1 MRKKCVL
8 FVAPLVALAMLFSA
22 LPTLA
27 QENGDAEAVR
37 PPALVIRAPRVAA
50 PGEGITI
57 TVFDRATREPVVEA
71 AVWAIPLDDPE
82 ALRAEITALEGA
94 SDTEWQAF
102 LDGHGATFLD
112 ETNEDGQLDA
122 AFTEEGRYL
131 LVAFKPEYRPAFQPL
146 LIGTPP
152 KALGIEVANKIALNE
167 EVTITVFDRATRES
181 VEGAGVWAISRA
193 NSGRLRSGLAGLRE
207 YGNAV
212 VTIEEFEA
220 LLSDAEH
227 LGDTD
232 QDGELTHTFEAPGRY
247 FLVAFQPG
255 SRAAFTPINVIPESG
270 NYGRRPSLDSG
281 PRPTSDNGR
290 RPFNDNGRRPTI
302 DGGWPTSDNGRRPT
316 GDNGHRP
323 TGDNGRRPTIDGGWP
338 TSDNGRRPT
347 GDSGRR
353 PIGDNGRPQLRP
365 AWPLPAPARR

>member
-1 MRKKCVL
+1 MRKKWLLV
-8 FVAPLVALAMLFSA
+8 VAPLVALAVLFSA

-27 QENGDAEAVR
+27 QENGDPEAVR
-37 PPALVIRAPRVAA
+37 PPALVIRSPRVAP
-50 PGEGITI
+50 PGEEITI
-57 TVFDRATREPVVEA
+57 TVFDRATREPVAEA

-82 ALRAEITALEGA
+82 TLRAEITALEGA
-94 SDTEWQAF
+94 SDAEWQSF
-102 LDGHGATFLD
+102 LDSHGATFLD

-122 AFTEEGRYL
+122 IFTEEGRYL

-152 KALGIEVANKIALNE
+152 KALGIEVAHKIALNE

-193 NSGRLRSGLAGLRE
+193 NGGRLRSGLAGLRE

-220 LLSDAEH
+220 LLGDAEY
-227 LGDTD
+227 LDDTD
-232 QDGELTHTFEAPGRY
+232 QDGQLTHPFEAPGRY
-247 FLVAFQPG
+247 FLVAFKPG
-255 SRAAFTPINVIPESG
+255 SRAAFTPINVMPELG

-281 PRPTSDNGR
+281 RRPTSDNGR
-290 RPFNDNGRRPTI
+290 RPN
-302 DGGWPTSDNGRRPT
+302 

-323 TGDNGRRPTIDGGWP
+323 NGDNGRRPTIDGGRP